1 LLGPLP
7 EGWEIKYTEAG
18 EAYYVDHVSKKTQW
32 QDPRST
38 QVHAKT
44 MQQVQHLKLQ
54 WNMMESRKKQ
64 LHLAG
69 RAGAA
74 AGRPRSASHEN
85 VAMTQAQ
92 EMMMRHTL
100 NEGGPPHTNIVDPF
114 LAGQP
119 GETHNRQESAD
130 SGLGMGSN
138 FNLGSIPEDMG
149 LENMDTADLDT
160 TLTDTNQQGGSGAAV
175 PGTME
180 TDQLISSLPELAE
193 PLTED
198 IMQTI
203 LSTKEQQQQQQ
214 QQDPLWL

>member
-1 LLGPLP
+1 MP
-7 EGWEIKYTEAG
+7 
-18 EAYYVDHVSKKTQW
+18 V
-32 QDPRST
+32 
-38 QVHAKT
+38 
-44 MQQVQHLKLQ
+44 
-54 WNMMESRKKQ
+54 
-64 LHLAG
+64 
-69 RAGAA
+69 
-74 AGRPRSASHEN
+74 
-85 VAMTQAQ
+85 
-92 EMMMRHTL
+92 
-100 NEGGPPHTNIVDPF
+100 
-114 LAGQP
+114 AGQP

-160 TLTDTNQQGGSGAAV
+160 TLTDTNQQPGAAPA

-180 TDQLISSLPELAE
+180 TDQLISSLPELTE
-193 PLTED
+193 PLSED

>member
-1 LLGPLP
+1 MLTILDFCCA
-7 EGWEIKYTEAG
+7 I
-18 EAYYVDHVSKKTQW
+18 DHNNSRSCHVSGPQS
-32 QDPRST
+32 PHCPNLHVV

-114 LAGQP
+114 LAGELSLC
-119 GETHNRQESAD
+119 GVETY
-130 SGLGMGSN
+130 
-138 FNLGSIPEDMG
+138 SIWTFWKATI
-149 LENMDTADLDT
+149 TAFHKEMAKVLV
-160 TLTDTNQQGGSGAAV
+160 AV
-175 PGTME
+175 FSV
-180 TDQLISSLPELAE
+180 LYAC
-193 PLTED
+193 
-198 IMQTI
+198 
-203 LSTKEQQQQQQ
+203 
-214 QQDPLWL
+214 

>member
-1 LLGPLP
+1 
-7 EGWEIKYTEAG
+7 
-18 EAYYVDHVSKKTQW
+18 
-32 QDPRST
+32 
-38 QVHAKT
+38 

-114 LAGQP
+114 LAGELSLCEIYTYSTFRKAP
-119 GETHNRQESAD
+119 IPVSHKEYS
-130 SGLGMGSN
+130 
-138 FNLGSIPEDMG
+138 SI
-149 LENMDTADLDT
+149 LV
-160 TLTDTNQQGGSGAAV
+160 AAFRKYRCK
-175 PGTME
+175 
-180 TDQLISSLPELAE
+180 S
-193 PLTED
+193 
-198 IMQTI
+198 
-203 LSTKEQQQQQQ
+203 
-214 QQDPLWL
+214 